1 MKWIRNVTIVFS
13 PFFIALAASF
23 FLAHNVRDKRIIV
36 FIILGALVLSIVNAV
51 VVTVQMSKK

>member
-13 PFFIALAASF
+13 PFFIALIASF
-23 FLAHNVRDKRIIV
+23 FLVRSVRDTRIIV

-51 VVTVQMSKK
+51 VITVQMSKK